1 MFWAFVLFA
10 ILAAGLV
17 KLGALTVWVGVLSGA
32 LKLLGLLALLALVCA
47 ALLLRRERSKP

>member
-32 LKLLGLLALLALVCA
+32 LKLLCNEASSDSADVSQSC
-47 ALLLRRERSKP
+47 S